1 MRVLRKLKMLIHPN
15 QIPVSSNTF
24 QKILLS
30 ILIETRMIK
39 ESFTGIMG
47 TNHTSVFCNFSSNL
61 KKKMREV
68 ENGSTSTAYTRS
80 MILYFLP
87 KF

>member
-1 MRVLRKLKMLIHPN
+1 MRALRKLKMLIHPN
-15 QIPVSSNTF
+15 QIPVSSNAF

-30 ILIETRMIK
+30 ILIETRMNK
-39 ESFTGIMG
+39 KLLTGIMG
-47 TNHTSVFCNFSSNL
+47 TKHTSVFCNFSSNL
-61 KKKMREV
+61 KKNMREV
-68 ENGSTSTAYTRS
+68 ENGSITYTRS